1 MRANKISFVLGDIFS
16 FMVQSGGSGM
26 SALQDAESLKIVII
40 GLMIQIIIFGLFCT
54 LALLWYQRIKLV
66 PVFPITLYLLGA
78 DVWILY
84 GVSLF
89 ILVRSIFWVIK
100 YCQGYTGY
108 TLSYE
113 WILYVLDTVLMFA
126 AAGIFYW
133 GK

>member
-26 SALQDAESLKIVII
+26 SALQDAESLKKSERIVII

-66 PVFPITLYLLGA
+66 PVFPITP

-100 YCQGYTGY
+100 CCQGYTGY

-113 WILYVLDTVLMFA
+113 WILYVLDMVLMFA